1 VRFSFTYLGSIGVK
15 MTEIEKQIK
24 KDEDKLYRKMIK
36 PILKSIAQFVLF
48 VIFLN
53 YHSNDEFQKMVFV
66 GFLILF
72 SLLM

>member
-1 VRFSFTYLGSIGVK
+1 LGSIGVK

-48 VIFLN
+48 VLFLN

-72 SLLM
+72 SLLLS